1 MGTEHMKRRTTM
13 ILLLGAVALFAG
25 CQQDEAP
32 DTPLQAFVARTE
44 HLEGQALEDTL
55 RTALAEGPP
64 ASVFAGFLLGNRF
77 HTAAADSAFKVGW
90 QDQGVGAL
98 LDSAET
104 YFGGAV
110 AQDSTFIEGLVNLGS
125 VWDDR
130 SEGIADRRQRQEA
143 VDEAERWYR
152 RALAVDETE
161 IKARC
166 NLGGLYLRQRRTA
179 EALHEF
185 TTALEHDPESS
196 LAHYNLAIMF
206 AETKIYREAI
216 REFELAAEYDQGGDI
231 GERAEESARIIRELM
246 SAPDQLPDK

>member
-1 MGTEHMKRRTTM
+1 MFLM
-13 ILLLGAVALFAG
+13 LLTAAVLAVSLGG
-25 CQQDEAP
+25 CQQEETP
-32 DTPLQAFVARTE
+32 TTPLEVFVARTG
-44 HLEGQALEDTL
+44 HLEGPALDDTL
-55 RTALAEGPP
+55 RAAMAEGPP
-64 ASVFAGFLLGNRF
+64 TSVFAGFLIGNGF
-77 HTAAADSAFKVGW
+77 HASAADSAFQVGW
-90 QDQGVGAL
+90 HDPGVNTL

-130 SEGIADRRQRQEA
+130 AEGISDRRLKQDA
-143 VDEAERWYR
+143 VNEAEHWYR

-166 NLGGLYLRQRRTA
+166 NLGGLFLRQRRTNDA
-179 EALHEF
+179 VREF
-185 TTALEHDPESS
+185 TTALEYAPESS

-206 AETKIYREAI
+206 AEAKLYREAI
-216 REFELAAEYDQGGDI
+216 REFELAAEYDNEGDI
-231 GERAEESARIIRELM
+231 GERAQESARIIRELM